1 MKSIRITPKRET
13 GRGQSVTFVLA
24 VGSVRQVCVL
34 STTFKTQSQ
43 AFSYLQKHRNAFEI
57 AARARVERGEI
68 EDGVVQLTMLTTQT
82 CSSFVADRRCLAA
95 ARR

>member
-24 VGSVRQVCVL
+24 VGSARQVCVL
-34 STTFKTQSQ
+34 STTFKTQNQ
-43 AFSYLQKHRNAFEI
+43 AFSYLQKHRNVFEI

-68 EDGVVQLTMLTTQT
+68 EDGVVQLTML
-82 CSSFVADRRCLAA
+82 
-95 ARR
+95 